1 MREAVSDILDLR
13 ARQAE
18 GLSRMVIVSLV
29 AHGVLIT
36 ALVLAPRSWTGF
48 HARVPPNVMTISLGG
63 APGEDTGGMTQ
74 LSARPVQTVAPPEP
88 KARVET
94 RPATKQPE
102 MVAPDLS
109 AKTKAK
115 PPTKIDK
122 SVEKSA
128 SRKPTS
134 GEAVKPGDALANT
147 RGQQIPFGGLST
159 SGGGGTGATLDVKDF
174 CCPEY
179 IVTML
184 QKIRANW
191 SQQQGAEGH
200 TIVKFTIRRD
210 GMLTNVEVER
220 GSGNAV
226 LDLESRRAVLYTRQL
241 PPLPAQFPEPY
252 LTVHLDFGY
261 QR

>member
-29 AHGVLIT
+29 AHGVLISM
-36 ALVLAPRSWTGF
+36 LVLVPRSWIGS
-48 HARVPPNVMTISLGG
+48 ARKPPTNVMTISLGG
-63 APGEDTGGMTQ
+63 APGPDAGGMTQ
-74 LSARPVQTVAPPEP
+74 LSARPVQTVATPEP
-88 KARVET
+88 KRVET
-94 RPATKQPE
+94 APAVKQPE
-102 MVAPDLS
+102 MVAPDVT
-109 AKTKAK
+109 AKTRPK
-115 PPTKIDK
+115 PPTKLDK
-122 SVEKSA
+122 PVDKSA

-134 GEAVKPGDALANT
+134 GEAVKSGDALANT
-147 RGQQIPFGGLST
+147 KGQQIPFGGLST

-179 IVTML
+179 ISTMV
-184 QKIRANW
+184 QRIRANW
-191 SQQQGAEGH
+191 SQQQGAAGN

-220 GSGNAV
+220 SSGNTV

-241 PPLPAQFPEPY
+241 PPLPAQFNEPF